1 MLSKTLQDAINLQLN
16 KELSSEYIYLGMAA
30 YTKSLDLDGF
40 ANFFTVQVQE
50 ERFHAMKFYN
60 FLLDRGAEVVL
71 KEIPA
76 PGGNYKNVID
86 VFEKTLA
93 HEQFITKS
101 INELMDL
108 AVKENDHS
116 LVSFLKWFV
125 DEQVEEEATVSRIL
139 NRLKLIGGEG
149 QGLLMIDTELAARTF
164 TMPAEAGV

>member
-1 MLSKTLQDAINLQLN
+1 MLSKTLQDAINTQLN
-16 KELSSEYIYLGMAA
+16 KELASEYIYLDMAA

-40 ANFFTVQVQE
+40 SNFFSVQVQE

-60 FLLDRGAEVVL
+60 FLLERNGNVVL

-76 PGGNYKNVID
+76 PAANYKNVTD
-86 VFEKTLA
+86 VFEQTLA

-108 AVKENDHS
+108 AVKENDHA
-116 LVSFLKWFV
+116 LISFLKWFI
-125 DEQVEEEATVSRIL
+125 DEQVEEESNVSRIL

-149 QGLLMIDTELAARTF
+149 QGLLMIDAELALRVF
-164 TMPAEAGV
+164 TPPAAV